1 MTDEEL
7 KELIDDYKRFK
18 SFWKVNESL
27 ESQGVYGFIKAVNK
41 ASTETLKLIELA
53 LENKLAFIYLKGVR
67 DLMDSAIK
75 EIGNKYDG

>member
-1 MTDEEL
+1 MSIE
-7 KELIDDYKRFK
+7 FNP
-18 SFWKVNESL
+18 KVQE
-27 ESQGVYGFIKAVNK
+27 QIKVQRAFNK

-75 EIGNKYDG
+75 EIGNKYKEELN